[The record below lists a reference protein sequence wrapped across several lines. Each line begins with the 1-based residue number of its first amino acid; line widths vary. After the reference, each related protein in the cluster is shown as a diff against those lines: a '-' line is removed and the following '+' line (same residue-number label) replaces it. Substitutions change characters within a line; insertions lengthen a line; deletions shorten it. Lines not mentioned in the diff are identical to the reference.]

1 MKKGKLQ
8 TKDGSE
14 FTVYY
19 HKPPSELQSNTKVK
33 WPDEEGLNEL
43 DVSVSKIFPLQEWP
57 ESQEEKIKNFLKDDL
72 NKFLKSAGKATE
84 IMIDDSLESDVVR
97 EPVVGRLYKIKGLN
111 KIAKLDGH
119 SIVEGV
125 VSKRYYKMSYLDKYE
140 LHIPTD
146 YLLKPTELE
155 IIQNKGYYE

>member
-33 WPDEEGLNEL
+33 WPVEILLKAPDEEGLNEL
-43 DVSVSKIFPLQEWP
+43 AFEHELTHA
-57 ESQEEKIKNFLKDDL
+57 KIKNFLKDDL
-72 NKFLKSAGKATE
+72 NKFLKSAEKAPE
-84 IMIDDSLESDVVR
+84 GMIDDSLESDVVR

-111 KIAKLDGH
+111 KIARYDGH
-119 SIVEGV
+119 TIVKGV
-125 VSKRYYKMSYLDKYE
+125 VTKRYYKMSYLGKYE
-140 LHIPTD
+140 LHIPTA

>member
-8 TKDGSE
+8 SKDGSE

-19 HKPPSELQSNTKVK
+19 HKPPSEFQSNTKVK
-33 WPDEEGLNEL
+33 WPDEEGLNHDIVL
-43 DVSVSKIFPLQEWP
+43 PLQEWP
-57 ESQEEKIKNFLKDDL
+57 EAQEEKIKNFLKDDL
-72 NKFLKSAGKATE
+72 DKFLKSAGKAPE
-84 IMIDDSLESDVVR
+84 GMIDDSLESDVVR

-111 KIAKLDGH
+111 KIARYDGH
-119 SIVEGV
+119 TIVQGV
-125 VSKRYYKMSYLDKYE
+125 VTKRYYKMSYLGKYE
-140 LHIPTD
+140 LHIPTA